1 MFARSQTFIEESE
14 RTALFHR
21 ARVYAL
27 VRLGVDGGLLVFL
40 FLQFLMTGLSPL
52 VLLVAILDIINL
64 LVYVATVRRWPAAA
78 TYIHL
83 IVSALLIIAFDF
95 AWGAIYFVPW
105 FLTIPLSIAGG
116 LIVVRAGFNGL
127 VTLSI
132 VAIFGIYLGLISAGR
147 INLPLAVPSELL
159 LAMAAALAVV
169 LLIINIVTESLVV
182 YLYQT
187 EESQLQTRAQLL
199 YTLQEL
205 EQLRNRLHQVESQ
218 TRRMER
224 LSTVGQIAEQLSR
237 SLRAPLE
244 EIEQMLRS
252 PEHIQNN
259 PSVIRELHRQVQAAL
274 RMTDGLKEYAR
285 LTELHIGTVNL
296 DDVLAEELAKIRI
309 PQNVKLIIHQPPVF
323 PPIQADKE
331 KLQLVVHHLLHNALQ
346 AVEPE
351 GGEIVIRLEPRP
363 DGVAF
368 SIQDSGPGIPPEE
381 LQLIFEPLYTTQ
393 HQRFGLGLAI
403 VQRVV
408 EMHGGYIEVES
419 EVGKGSTFTIFLPR
433 VANSVLASSTMDAS
447 L

>member
-1 MFARSQTFIEESE
+1 MFARAQTFIEEGE
-14 RTALFHR
+14 RAALFQR
-21 ARVYAL
+21 AKIYVL
-27 VRLGVDGGLLVFL
+27 VRLSVDVGLLIFL
-40 FLQFLMTGLSPL
+40 LLQAFITRAAPL
-52 VLLVAILDIINL
+52 VVLVAALDILNL
-64 LVYVATVRRWPAAA
+64 LVYLVTVRRWPAAA
-78 TYIHL
+78 TYLHL

-95 AWGAIYFVPW
+95 AWGGIYLVPW
-105 FLTIPLSIAGG
+105 FLTIPLSIVGG

-132 VAIFGIYLGLISAGR
+132 VAIFGVYLGLIIVGR
-147 INLPLAVPSELL
+147 ITLPLAIPPDLL
-159 LAMAAALAVV
+159 IAMSAALAVV

-205 EQLRNRLHQVESQ
+205 EQLRNRLHQVENQ

-244 EIEQMLRS
+244 EIERILGS
-252 PEHIQNN
+252 PDQIQNN
-259 PSVIRELHRQVQAAL
+259 PAVIRELHEQVKAAL

-285 LTELHIGTVNL
+285 LTELHITTVNL
-296 DDVLAEELAKIRI
+296 DDVLAAELAKIRI
-309 PQNVKLIIHQPPVF
+309 PENVKLIIHQPPVF
-323 PPIQADKE
+323 PPIQADRE
-331 KLQLVVHHLLHNALQ
+331 KIQLVIHHLLHNALQ

-351 GGEIVIRLEPRP
+351 GGEIVIQLEPRP

-368 SIQDSGPGIPPEE
+368 TIQDSGPGIPPEE

-408 EMHGGYIEVES
+408 EMHGGYIEVDS
-419 EVGKGSTFTIFLPR
+419 EVGRGSTFTVFLPR
-433 VANSVLASSTMDAS
+433 VAKSAVTATTMDAT